1 MSTSCPGVE
10 ELPDPPAKNKTRNT
24 EAEGSSTTITD
35 QANANVVLPP
45 AAASEM
51 DAAPTAV
58 TINHIFYPHLMDSIL
73 QHPDSWL
80 AMRTASKTYYQ
91 QVQRLMYRHLAIR
104 YDILPA
110 GETNIEGLGPFYK
123 LLEHTEI
130 LDIPLGLPAHDL
142 DWFVDQLEN
151 LKAVRLYQFAH
162 RPAPGHV
169 VTNITHWMSVGP
181 GAYFINGDPF
191 DLTSP
196 LLQDMVFIFHAKQDM
211 TTSATSHFQWER
223 FVDVITDIMVRSEEF
238 TTTTTFVDFPTAPKD
253 PRLPLATLK
262 DEFLEA
268 LETALEGCDVA
279 DRSACL
285 DKLHFLSLDE
295 YASQLAPGE
304 FEADYRL

>member
-1 MSTSCPGVE
+1 MTHRANS
-10 ELPDPPAKNKTRNT
+10 AH
-24 EAEGSSTTITD
+24 TD
-35 QANANVVLPP
+35 KGAYFL
-45 AAASEM
+45 S

-91 QVQRLMYRHLAIR
+91 QVQRLMYRHLAIVSYAVEQKPDPNIRCPTCNRSDCYSVHPKPYNELEVISPYGMRVWVDSQR

-162 RPAPGHV
+162 RPAPGHGEIHYSTEQLPLAVPKLVIACLPPGITVATIPLNFPDHVRKV

-211 TTSATSHFQWER
+211 TTSATSVSVIVYVQRLTCKHFQWER
-223 FVDVITDIMVRSEEF
+223 FVDVITDIMVRSE
-238 TTTTTFVDFPTAPKD
+238 
-253 PRLPLATLK
+253 
-262 DEFLEA
+262 
-268 LETALEGCDVA
+268 
-279 DRSACL
+279 
-285 DKLHFLSLDE
+285 
-295 YASQLAPGE
+295 
-304 FEADYRL
+304 